1 MVALSAAVDYHARVS
16 PEHLALIYGRERI
29 SYAALAER
37 LRTAAGLL
45 AARGIAKGDMVGIL
59 MKNSAAF
66 IELALAASHIGA
78 VLLPINFRLAAE
90 EVGYILEHAGA
101 KLLFVD
107 EELLASAGG
116 FAAKVSVDAA
126 AQSDSRLLAQGTQPA
141 TRGAALVSGD
151 LYRLM
156 YTSGTTDRPK
166 GVTLSYENY
175 YWKCLDHIIS
185 LGLSASDRLLV
196 VGPLYHVGAFDLPG
210 LALLLTGGTLCVL
223 REFEPDAALELIQNE
238 RLTGAWMAP
247 VMLNRLLALPG
258 RERYDLSSFRWL
270 IGGGERTPE
279 ERIREFS
286 SLFRHGRYI
295 DAYGLTE
302 SCSGDTFME
311 AGMEIAKIGST
322 GRAVP
327 HVGIQIR
334 DDAGRVLAS
343 GESGEICLRGP
354 KITKGYWRDPQKT
367 VASFFGDWFRTGDV
381 GYLDQDGFLFLTDRK
396 KDMIISGGENIA
408 SSEVERVIYR
418 LEQVSEA
425 AVVGLPDAQ
434 WGERVVA
441 VVVLKAGAQLTPEE
455 LQLHCREHLAGFK
468 VPRQLFL
475 RESLPRNPSGKVLKR
490 VLRDELAAKDKAHEI
505 RWKTR
510 GRHRRRKRHRC
521 GVRALPRRAR
531 GTRGHRRPERAG
543 GRVAGVAAWRQGG
556 RARYRGRRGRRNRGG
571 CDRGR
576 SRPRVG
582 PGQ

>member
-1 MVALSAAVDYHARVS
+1 MVALSAAVGYHARVS
-16 PEHLALIYGRERI
+16 PDRLALIYGRERV
-29 SYAALAER
+29 SYAALVER
-37 LRTAAGLL
+37 LQAAAGLL
-45 AARGIAKGDMVGIL
+45 AARGIAKGDIVAVL

-107 EELLASAGG
+107 EELLASAGS
-116 FAAKVSVDAA
+116 FAAKVSVDTR
-126 AQSDSRLLAQGTQPA
+126 AQSDSRLLADGAPAA
-141 TRGAALVSGD
+141 TRGAALASGD
-151 LYRLM
+151 LFRLM

-166 GVTLSYENY
+166 GVTHSYENY
-175 YWKCLDHIIS
+175 YWKCLDHIVT

-210 LALLLTGGTLCVL
+210 LALLLAGGTLCVL
-223 REFEPDAALELIQNE
+223 REFEPDAALELIQTE
-238 RLTGAWMAP
+238 RISGAWMAP

-258 RERYDLSSFRWL
+258 RARYDLSSLRWS

-343 GESGEICLRGP
+343 GESGEICLCGP

-367 VASFFGDWFRTGDV
+367 AAGFFGDWFRTGDV

-396 KDMIISGGENIA
+396 KDMIISGGENVA

-418 LEQVSEA
+418 LAQVSEA

-441 VVVLKAGAQLTPEE
+441 VVVLKAGAQLTRAE
-455 LQLHCREHLAGFK
+455 LELHCREHLAGFK
-468 VPRQLFL
+468 VPRQLVM

-490 VLRDELAAKDKAHEI
+490 VLRDELAAKDK
-505 RWKTR
+505 T
-510 GRHRRRKRHRC
+510 
-521 GVRALPRRAR
+521 
-531 GTRGHRRPERAG
+531 
-543 GRVAGVAAWRQGG
+543 
-556 RARYRGRRGRRNRGG
+556 
-571 CDRGR
+571 
-576 SRPRVG
+576 
-582 PGQ
+582 